1 VVSDLIPN
9 SEDVPALVAL
19 LSEQIADVKTSID
32 DLKKGL
38 SAGLNHLEIRLDDHA
53 GRLTALE
60 RSEIRREEAERVKA
74 QFFETVGDAQ
84 ERDMQ
89 RNHVLLS
96 KTQIRIGW
104 AGVLVACSTIVLSE
118 IHQLLT

>member
-1 VVSDLIPN
+1 VSDRIPN

-38 SAGLNHLEIRLDDHA
+38 SAGLDHLEIRLDDHA
-53 GRLTALE
+53 VRLTALE

-84 ERDMQ
+84 ERDLQ
-89 RNHVLLS
+89 RNHFLLS

-104 AGVLVACSTIVLSE
+104 ASVLVACSTIVLSE